1 MQRTMRA
8 TVIFAECMKRTLA
21 VVTWASFIL
30 IVAPVF
36 PAWCGEKSI
45 EKVRIAVSSKS
56 LGFFDTWAARERGS
70 YRKHGIEAEIIAM
83 RPPLTI
89 GAIQAGKID
98 YAFGASSIS
107 RGSMSGTVEEVL
119 RERR

>member
-1 MQRTMRA
+1 
-8 TVIFAECMKRTLA
+8 
-21 VVTWASFIL
+21 
-30 IVAPVF
+30 
-36 PAWCGEKSI
+36 
-45 EKVRIAVSSKS
+45 
-56 LGFFDTWAARERGS
+56 
-70 YRKHGIEAEIIAM
+70 M